1 MAVDIPILLTF
12 VEACS
17 IAMESLL
24 YQETVSIMFTFK
36 FTFTAAQVPAITKKR
51 NFALQSTALVSFTR
65 THILKTT
72 AITTLPILDDLC
84 YSKIKINYPCDFK
97 VPLIIISIVG
107 TPSLG
112 LF

>member
-1 MAVDIPILLTF
+1 MDFLILLTF

-24 YQETVSIMFTFK
+24 YQETVSITFTFRCC
-36 FTFTAAQVPAITKKR
+36 FTAAQVPAPTKMLSS
-51 NFALQSTALVSFTR
+51 ALQSTALVSFTR

-84 YSKIKINYPCDFK
+84 DSRIQIEYPF
-97 VPLIIISIVG
+97 VS
-107 TPSLG
+107 
-112 LF
+112 